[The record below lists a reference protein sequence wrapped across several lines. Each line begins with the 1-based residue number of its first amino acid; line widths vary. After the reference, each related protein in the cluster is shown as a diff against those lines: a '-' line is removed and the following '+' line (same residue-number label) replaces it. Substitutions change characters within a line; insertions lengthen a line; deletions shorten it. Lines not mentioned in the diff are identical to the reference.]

1 MNAARDAKIARNDP
15 SHTNTDRRHADDA
28 TLTNT
33 WQQQNAQSS
42 AGNACWTA
50 RILSMSAEHQ
60 ILERQDQRLEP
71 QNQCMHKRKRVH
83 DVESEGPKKTGVF
96 GDDRIV
102 VVGIGV
108 GDAAAAGRHS
118 LEPPTVQGLK
128 RHQERTRA
136 SHLLRV
142 DELLAPAELTG
153 SDVILHG
160 RDHHGNY
167 GEGL

>member
-1 MNAARDAKIARNDP
+1 MAA
-15 SHTNTDRRHADDA
+15 
-28 TLTNT
+28 
-33 WQQQNAQSS
+33 
-42 AGNACWTA
+42 
-50 RILSMSAEHQ
+50 EYEV
-60 ILERQDQRLEP
+60 LEWKHQRLEP
-71 QNQCMHKRKRVH
+71 QNQCMHERQRVH
-83 DVESEGPKKTGVF
+83 DMKSEGPKKTGVF

-128 RHQERTRA
+128 GHQERTRA